1 MAAITS
7 AANTASTEMDLITQI
22 VQAELLENTVV
33 LGSVMDHSDKASNGL
48 KTIEI
53 PRFEADMT
61 PGSGRFG
68 DPSDQNPDG
77 VTPVAFKTASLTT
90 DIIELNKWK
99 NMPYRIPDRVAIQSR
114 VPLEAELA
122 RKAGKEMA
130 IYMDKEI
137 IAVLDTLTDEIP
149 YDDAADEKLGLVDI
163 TEARKRLNRNNVP
176 QTDRVLLISPDKE
189 QDMLNLENFIHADK
203 YGAREALLNGEIGRV
218 YGFRVLVSNLLT
230 EFQSFAYHRECVGYA
245 MQKSVDFETQR
256 ADVNI
261 RATDYSYAVG
271 WGCTLMY
278 DGKKGVKFVTTP

>member
-7 AANTASTEMDLITQI
+7 AANTGSTEMTLISQI
-22 VQAELLENTVV
+22 VQAELLENAVV
-33 LGSVMDHSDKASNGL
+33 LGSVMNHSDKVQMGL
-48 KTIEI
+48 KSIEI
-53 PRFEADMT
+53 PRFEADST

-68 DPSDQNPDG
+68 DPSAQNPDG
-77 VTPVAFKTASLTT
+77 ETPVAFKTASLTT
-90 DIIELNKWK
+90 DVINLNKWV
-99 NMPYRIPDRVAIQSR
+99 NLPYRIPDRVAMQSR

-122 RKAGKEMA
+122 RKAGREMA

-137 IAVLDTLTDEIP
+137 IAVLDTLTDTIP
-149 YDDAADEKLGLVDI
+149 YTDTVNESLALVDI
-163 TEARKRLNRNNVP
+163 TEARKRLNKNNVP
-176 QTDRVLLISPDKE
+176 ESDRVLLISPDKE
-189 QDMLNLENFIHADK
+189 KDMLNIENFIHADK

-230 EFQSFAYHRECVGYA
+230 DDQAFAYHRECVGYA
-245 MQKSVDFETQR
+245 MQQNVDFETQR

-261 RATDYSYAVG
+261 RATDYSYAAG